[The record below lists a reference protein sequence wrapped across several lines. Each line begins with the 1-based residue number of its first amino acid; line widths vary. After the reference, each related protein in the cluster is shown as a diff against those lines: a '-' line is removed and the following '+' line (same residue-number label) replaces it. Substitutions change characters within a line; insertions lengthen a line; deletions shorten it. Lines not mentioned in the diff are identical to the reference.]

1 MLEYV
6 KDNIRIQ
13 YFGSPKFQRPRLSHR
28 WSPPSRTS
36 VRKGTLFSCQPG
48 NIKSSRTITNP
59 QTCFFQFYNCNCFF
73 LTCIMS
79 RNSSSVKER
88 EFVSS
93 NVDLAYAFTNI
104 LWHDFKNEDSDNIV
118 VDVSAYVDY
127 YLMSRLFEDIKGRGA
142 NIDDERLQ
150 LRVA

>member
-1 MLEYV
+1 
-6 KDNIRIQ
+6 
-13 YFGSPKFQRPRLSHR
+13 
-28 WSPPSRTS
+28 
-36 VRKGTLFSCQPG
+36 
-48 NIKSSRTITNP
+48 
-59 QTCFFQFYNCNCFF
+59 
-73 LTCIMS
+73 MS

-93 NVDLAYAFTNI
+93 NVDRAYAFTKI
-104 LWHDFKNEDSDNIV
+104 LWHDLKNEDADNIV
-118 VDVSAYVDY
+118 VYVSAYVDY

>member
-1 MLEYV
+1 
-6 KDNIRIQ
+6 
-13 YFGSPKFQRPRLSHR
+13 
-28 WSPPSRTS
+28 
-36 VRKGTLFSCQPG
+36 
-48 NIKSSRTITNP
+48 
-59 QTCFFQFYNCNCFF
+59 
-73 LTCIMS
+73 MS

-104 LWHDFKNEDSDNIV
+104 LWHDFKNEDADNIV

-127 YLMSRLFEDIKGRGA
+127 YLMSRLFEHIKGRRA

>member
-1 MLEYV
+1 
-6 KDNIRIQ
+6 
-13 YFGSPKFQRPRLSHR
+13 
-28 WSPPSRTS
+28 
-36 VRKGTLFSCQPG
+36 
-48 NIKSSRTITNP
+48 
-59 QTCFFQFYNCNCFF
+59 
-73 LTCIMS
+73 MS

-104 LWHDFKNEDSDNIV
+104 LWHYLKNEDSDNIV
-118 VDVSAYVDY
+118 VDLSAYVDY

>member
-1 MLEYV
+1 
-6 KDNIRIQ
+6 
-13 YFGSPKFQRPRLSHR
+13 
-28 WSPPSRTS
+28 
-36 VRKGTLFSCQPG
+36 
-48 NIKSSRTITNP
+48 
-59 QTCFFQFYNCNCFF
+59 
-73 LTCIMS
+73 MS

-93 NVDLAYAFTNI
+93 NVDRAYAFTNI
-104 LWHDFKNEDSDNIV
+104 LWHDFKNEDADNIV

-127 YLMSRLFEDIKGRGA
+127 YLMSRLFEHIKGRRA